1 MSKIGQKPIQVP
13 QSVTVEV
20 QDYTVN
26 IKGAKGQVSYTFP
39 RFITLKRENDMLHV
53 GRKGDAKQ
61 HRASHGLYRSLIAN
75 AVKGVDTGWSRR
87 LEVVGTGFNVKP
99 QGQGIT
105 LKVGFSHPV
114 VFNAVPGI
122 QITTEGNNIII
133 VSGADKQLVGQVA
146 YQIKLIRKPD
156 VYKGKGIRFEGERIK
171 LKPGKKAKTA

>member
-1 MSKIGQKPIQVP
+1 MSKIGEKPIQVP
-13 QSVTVEV
+13 SSVTVDV

-26 IKGAKGQVSYTFP
+26 VKGAKGEVSYTFP
-39 RFITLKRENDMLHV
+39 RFITIKRENDILHI

-61 HRASHGLYRSLIAN
+61 HRSSHGLYRSLIAN
-75 AVKGVDTGWSRR
+75 AVKGVETGWDKR
-87 LEVVGTGFNVKP
+87 LEVVGTGFNVKM

-105 LKVGFSHPV
+105 MKIGFSHPV
-114 VFNAVPGI
+114 VFEAVPGI
-122 QITTEGNNIII
+122 TLSTEGNNIII

-146 YQIKLIRKPD
+146 YQIKLVKKPD